1 MGDVKRSRRG
11 VYYDLNLSPWEFTT
25 PHGDIFK
32 FRSENKLNVYTRN
45 VPERIN
51 RLHAWIERNNLTEFI
66 PDDLLHEMESAVYRS
81 FYKQVER

>member
-11 VYYDLNLSPWEFTT
+11 VYYDLNMSPWEYQT

-32 FRSENKLNVYTRN
+32 FRSENKMKVYARN
-45 VPERIN
+45 VPERID

-66 PDDLLHEMESAVYRS
+66 TDELLKDMESAVYRS
-81 FYKQVER
+81 FYKYVER